1 MSVRDH
7 MSQHEA
13 AEALPLVTESAVVT
27 EVSAMNRVRNDE
39 VARAVEVL
47 LENYD
52 RADLVSWADDGGP
65 AVDWEGIGDF
75 LGEESPADH
84 LTERFEK
91 LEDRYSRP
99 AESLMKIRFRAEE
112 EPLDYVPGQYVTV
125 RFHETPRPYS
135 IANSPTEAGTE
146 LCLRRVPG
154 GRLTSELFEN
164 LAEGDEVTIR
174 GPNGEFVMQEPAE
187 RDMLF
192 IATGTGVAP
201 LKSMI
206 DNTFETDRDVYEGNR
221 RDVWLVLGSS
231 WKDDLPYHEAFGE
244 YATERENFHY
254 VPTLSREEYLAD
266 WNGETEY
273 VQYTFLKYLADDAV
287 DAANLDDEM
296 SDYFGAEP
304 AYDIDARLDPDNLEV
319 YACGVNAMV
328 YPLVDVVQDAGVP
341 ETHVEAEGYG

>member
-1 MSVRDH
+1 

-27 EVSAMNRVRNDE
+27 DVTAMNRVRTGE
-39 VARAVEVL
+39 VAEAVEVL

-52 RADLVSWADDGGP
+52 REDLVARPDGGEP
-65 AVDWEGIGDF
+65 EIDWEGIDEF
-75 LGEESPADH
+75 LDEVSPTEH
-84 LTERFEK
+84 LSERLDT
-91 LEDRYSRP
+91 LEDRYNRP
-99 AESLMKIRFRAEE
+99 AESLMKIRFRAED

-135 IANSPTEAGTE
+135 IANSPTEEGTE
-146 LCLRRVPG
+146 LCVRRVPG

-164 LAEGDEVTIR
+164 LEEGDEVTIR
-174 GPNGEFVMQEPAE
+174 GPSGEFVMDEPSD
-187 RDMLF
+187 RDLLF

-206 DNTFETDRDVYEGNR
+206 DYTFETDRDVHEGTR

-231 WKDDLPYHEAFGE
+231 WKDDLPYHDAFSE
-244 YATERENFHY
+244 YARERENFHY
-254 VPTLSREEYLAD
+254 VPTLSRESYLTD
-266 WNGETEY
+266 WTGETDY

-287 DAANLDDEM
+287 DASGLEDEM
-296 SDYFGAEP
+296 SGYLDAEP
-304 AYDIDARLDPDNLEV
+304 AYDVDARLDPDTLEV

-328 YPLVDVVQDAGVP
+328 YPLIDVVRDAGVP
-341 ETHVEAEGYG
+341 ETNVEAEGYG